1 MIMKN
6 QIVFILFLLFAFF
19 SNVNAQNKAEDLVGV
34 WEPSSG
40 KGRVKI
46 EKIGDK
52 FYGKVVWL
60 REPIDPETGQKKLD
74 KSNPDVT
81 LRSRPRLGLRVLKDF
96 TFVSK
101 GIWDNGTIYDP
112 ENGSTYNCKITM
124 KDINTLDIRGY
135 IGVAVFGRTDVWKR
149 VK

>member
-1 MIMKN
+1 MRT
-6 QIVFILFLLFAFF
+6 QIVILFIAFF
-19 SNVNAQNKAEDLVGV
+19 SFFSQVNAQANADDLIGV

-40 KGRVKI
+40 KGRVKV

-60 REPIDPETGQKKLD
+60 KEPIDPETGQKKLD

-81 LRSRPRLGLRVLKDF
+81 LRTRPRLGLRVLKDF
-96 TFVSK
+96 NFVSK
-101 GIWDNGTIYDP
+101 GVWDNGTIYDP
-112 ENGSTYNCKITM
+112 ESGSTYNCKITM
-124 KDINTLDIRGY
+124 KDANTLDIRGY
-135 IGVAVFGRTDVWKR
+135 IGVSVFGRTDVWKR

>member
-1 MIMKN
+1 MKN

-60 REPIDPETGQKKLD
+60 REPIDPETGQK
-74 KSNPDVT
+74 N
-81 LRSRPRLGLRVLKDF
+81 
-96 TFVSK
+96 
-101 GIWDNGTIYDP
+101 
-112 ENGSTYNCKITM
+112 
-124 KDINTLDIRGY
+124 
-135 IGVAVFGRTDVWKR
+135 
-149 VK
+149 

>member
-1 MIMKN
+1 MKT
-6 QIVFILFLLFAFF
+6 QIVFLLVAFFAFF
-19 SNVNAQNKAEDLVGV
+19 SHLNAQSKADDLVGV

-60 REPIDPETGQKKLD
+60 KEPIDPETGQKKLD
-74 KSNPDVT
+74 KSNPDAT
-81 LRSRPRLGLRVLKDF
+81 LRNRPRLGLRVIKDF
-96 TFVSK
+96 TFISK
-101 GIWDNGTIYDP
+101 GVWDNGTIYDP

-124 KDINTLDIRGY
+124 KDANTLDIRGY
-135 IGVAVFGRTDVWKR
+135 IGVSVFGRTDIWKR